1 MKGYDVYQNLLHL
14 YSHTKVYIFVNCYCL
29 TKSKL
34 LSLIY
39 GIIKHMRHIFI
50 PPCLMKWFPN
60 LNSIS
65 YLTITQVSKI
75 SPKKDVAHNI
85 IVV

>member
-1 MKGYDVYQNLLHL
+1 
-14 YSHTKVYIFVNCYCL
+14 
-29 TKSKL
+29 
-34 LSLIY
+34 
-39 GIIKHMRHIFI
+39 
-50 PPCLMKWFPN
+50 MKWFPN